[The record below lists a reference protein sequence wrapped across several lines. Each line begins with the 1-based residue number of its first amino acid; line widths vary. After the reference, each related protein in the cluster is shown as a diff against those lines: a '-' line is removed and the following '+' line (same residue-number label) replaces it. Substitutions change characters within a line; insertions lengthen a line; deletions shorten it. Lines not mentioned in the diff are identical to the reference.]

1 MHESSPLWAG
11 LDGDPGHARFL
22 RYEHPT
28 LISTSSQKKTLTRV
42 NFRARH
48 DVAQPVRRRNRVPV
62 RRRREKWLRGRA
74 DERRHQGTGH
84 NPLVGKIPQRLEVE
98 DRDLAALHA
107 NQAEILQSR

>member
-1 MHESSPLWAG
+1 MNHPDG
-11 LDGDPGHARFL
+11 RLDSTALRVTRFL

-28 LISTSSQKKTLTRV
+28 IISPSSHKKTLTRV

-48 DVAQPVRRRNRVPV
+48 DVAQQMPRRNAACRSGA
-62 RRRREKWLRGRA
+62 RQEKWLRGRA

-84 NPLVGKIPQRLEVE
+84 DPLVGKISQRLEVE